1 MIIHWHPDNII
12 YVRNDDWSV
21 VYEGTP
27 DEVSAFL
34 GEPVEAL
41 PPGVIERQLFV
52 GKFCRD
58 FNKSGQCDYDPDW
71 EQGHKLFAFKDE
83 LSAKHQL
90 KVQELKDRANAVK
103 ANEKAKIEEE
113 KLKGK

>member
-12 YVRNDDWSV
+12 YVRNEDWSV
-21 VYEGTP
+21 IYEGTP
-27 DEVSAFL
+27 AEVSAFL
-34 GEPVEAL
+34 GEPLEDL

-71 EQGHKLFAFKDE
+71 DQGHKLFAFKDE
-83 LSAKHQL
+83 LHVKHQK
-90 KVQELKDRANAVK
+90 KVQEKKDAADHVK
-103 ANEKAKIEEE
+103 ANEKAE
-113 KLKGK
+113 KSKVK